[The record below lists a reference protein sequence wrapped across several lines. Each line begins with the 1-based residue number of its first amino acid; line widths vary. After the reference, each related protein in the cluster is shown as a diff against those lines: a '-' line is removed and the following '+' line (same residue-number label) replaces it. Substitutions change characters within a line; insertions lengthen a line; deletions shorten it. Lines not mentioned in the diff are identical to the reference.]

1 MNELEFAGV
10 DVPKLNLVVRY
21 DLPKLYGSYI
31 QSRGRA
37 RAPKSHYVMLMD
49 CEQDANFRVDLQNF
63 RDIEKVS
70 VCTMCVCG
78 DVCTV
83 CT

>member
-1 MNELEFAGV
+1 MIYPSYM
-10 DVPKLNLVVRY
+10 VPTSNLVAV
-21 DLPKLYGSYI
+21 LVHLNHTTS
-31 QSRGRA
+31 
-37 RAPKSHYVMLMD
+37 MLMD

-63 RDIEKVS
+63 QDIEKVS

-78 DVCTV
+78 DVCTG